1 MRVEQM
7 LIWQE
12 KPRIRFVKKLTS
24 TSLSPFLKRIL
35 KSKSAMTA
43 VLGLLWALDGINL
56 KRVGG
61 RDIAVGASRNGVQ
74 AKVM

>member
-1 MRVEQM
+1 
-7 LIWQE
+7 
-12 KPRIRFVKKLTS
+12 
-24 TSLSPFLKRIL
+24 
-35 KSKSAMTA
+35 MTA

-61 RDIAVGASRNGVQ
+61 SDIAVGASRNGVQ

>member
-1 MRVEQM
+1 
-7 LIWQE
+7 
-12 KPRIRFVKKLTS
+12 
-24 TSLSPFLKRIL
+24 
-35 KSKSAMTA
+35 MTA